1 MCWSSSLKGAWVF
14 GNGEKIMRFCEF
26 FKETLELSQDSKR
39 SSMFGAIAIFHEHK
53 VFLSFVKDM
62 VNGFFW
68 GNAYLAYDK
77 LLLSRP
83 GSQVCTSLPQKYLHE
98 FTICIQM
105 YAAQTIQNSREK
117 PLYTDL
123 IMLGGN

>member
-1 MCWSSSLKGAWVF
+1 
-14 GNGEKIMRFCEF
+14 
-26 FKETLELSQDSKR
+26 
-39 SSMFGAIAIFHEHK
+39 MFGAIAIFHEHK
-53 VFLSFVKDM
+53 VFPSFVKDM

>member
-1 MCWSSSLKGAWVF
+1 
-14 GNGEKIMRFCEF
+14 
-26 FKETLELSQDSKR
+26 
-39 SSMFGAIAIFHEHK
+39 
-53 VFLSFVKDM
+53 M

-68 GNAYLAYDK
+68 GNAYLVYDK

-105 YAAQTIQNSREK
+105 YATQTILNSREK

-123 IMLGGN
+123 IMLGETNAIMKLRTILSYTDVKAILE